1 MGLSLRWTISGLQG
15 GEIKNMEENISNNT
29 NNDNIYG
36 YMRLSKR
43 NLNKVDSEG
52 NVISDEEQLQRQ
64 QLELLR
70 AGVPNNHIFN
80 EGIVSGVSQN
90 KMVLNKMLGLR
101 EYSNSQP
108 LLPIG
113 STLIVTELSRLSRDY
128 NELQII
134 LSKIQALNVRLIL
147 LDFPLT
153 NNNNQVDDTMSSLI
167 NNIVIQVL
175 AYISDAERKK
185 LIERTLSG
193 LEAAKKNGKKL
204 GRKNKASREEISRI
218 YDLYISNDDITR
230 DMCLN
235 MLGVG
240 KTTFH
245 RYMQEER
252 CRRMGFVSAQ

>member
-1 MGLSLRWTISGLQG
+1 
-15 GEIKNMEENISNNT
+15 MEENISNNINT
-29 NNDNIYG
+29 DNIYG

-43 NLNKVDSEG
+43 NLQKVDSEG
-52 NVISDEEQLQRQ
+52 NLLSDEEQLERQ
-64 QLELLR
+64 KIELLK
-70 AGVPNNHIFN
+70 AGVQENHIFN
-80 EGIVSGVSQN
+80 EGIISGVAQN
-90 KMVLNKMLGLR
+90 KVVLNKILGLR
-101 EYSNSQP
+101 EYSNNQP
-108 LLPIG
+108 LLPTG
-113 STLIVTELSRLSRDY
+113 STLIVTELSRLSRSY

-134 LSKIQALNVRLIL
+134 LSKIQALNIKLIL

-153 NNNNQVDDTMSSLI
+153 NNNQVDDTTSSLI

-175 AYISDAERKK
+175 AYISEAERKK

-204 GRKNKASREEISRI
+204 GRKNKVSREEIARV
-218 YDLYISNDDITR
+218 YDLYNSNDNITR
-230 DMCLN
+230 EMCLN

-252 CRRMGFVSAQ
+252 VRRFSQPVQP